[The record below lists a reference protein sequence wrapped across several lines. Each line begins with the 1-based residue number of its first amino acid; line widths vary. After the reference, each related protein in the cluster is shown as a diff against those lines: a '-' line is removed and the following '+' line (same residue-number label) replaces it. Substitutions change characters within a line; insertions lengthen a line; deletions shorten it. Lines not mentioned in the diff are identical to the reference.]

1 MSAWEISKFLNNFNS
16 KYYKIDLLNTIATF
30 SEKEDDELFIMK
42 TSFNLENNY
51 RYMKEKKF
59 FLDDE
64 KNMLRLYYL
73 GIPISINSESVFF

>member
-51 RYMKEKKF
+51 RYMKEKNF
-59 FLDDE
+59 F
-64 KNMLRLYYL
+64 
-73 GIPISINSESVFF
+73 